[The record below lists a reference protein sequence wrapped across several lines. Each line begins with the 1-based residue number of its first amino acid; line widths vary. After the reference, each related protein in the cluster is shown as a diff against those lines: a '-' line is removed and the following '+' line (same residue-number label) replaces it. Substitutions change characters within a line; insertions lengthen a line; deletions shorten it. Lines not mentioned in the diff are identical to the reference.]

1 MLNEDIIREIAGR
14 HLGEGMFLVGVK
26 VMPGNEIEVTVDS
39 DISVG
44 IDDCAALSR
53 AMNTDIES
61 ITDDYALMVASAGI
75 GQPLKVFR
83 QYAKLIGKPVE
94 VVLKNGTKVLA
105 LLKDATPETVTL
117 AYEEKVAV
125 EGKKKKEAREVVK
138 EYRMEEI
145 KSTAEHL
152 DYK

>member
-1 MLNEDIIREIAGR
+1 MLNENIVREIAEK
-14 HLGEGMFLVGVK
+14 HLSEDMFLVGIK
-26 VMPGNEIEVTVDS
+26 VLPGNEIEITVDS
-39 DISVG
+39 DTSVG

-53 AMNTDIES
+53 AMNADIEA

-94 VVLKNGTKVLA
+94 VVLKNGVKVLA
-105 LLKDATPETVTL
+105 VLRGATPEAVTL

-125 EGKKKKEAREVVK
+125 EGKKKKETREVVK
-138 EYRMEEI
+138 EYRLDEI